1 MEKEI
6 NIIYTNGQRV
16 YKLYTVKQYPNGIYH
31 FFKCKGTKGFHF
43 SYHKDGNC
51 HITDNKDHSKA
62 GEYKSIPIGEI
73 NGVYSLV
80 TINGG
85 VDNKMNKI
93 YEEYTGGKL
102 INPIL
107 IDSRFMGSKSDISIN
122 LSLLKAE
129 DVGLL
134 NSEYFKINADS
145 KYSILHIATNINPWV
160 VIHIRSMKD

>member
-1 MEKEI
+1 
-6 NIIYTNGQRV
+6 
-16 YKLYTVKQYPNGIYH
+16 
-31 FFKCKGTKGFHF
+31 
-43 SYHKDGNC
+43 
-51 HITDNKDHSKA
+51 
-62 GEYKSIPIGEI
+62 
-73 NGVYSLV
+73 
-80 TINGG
+80 
-85 VDNKMNKI
+85 MNKI